1 MWINLLRS
9 CLSASP
15 LLFLLCR
22 DWQSWGSHFQ
32 VTPSKGACK
41 QSGTG
46 WPRSCFWGVRIDCGG
61 RTQEHRSQRRGWGRV
76 MEPLRTA
83 PLQGVCGPW
92 EPWGGPHLPRE
103 QWGLV
108 WLCFGVYPL
117 TPAPLHPH
125 LSEPAAPRPAQPH
138 LQELVGKAESQCPSP
153 AQPEYA
159 FLQAPQGVDCSG
171 RWAFILLAFCTSP

>member
-61 RTQEHRSQRRGWGRV
+61 RTREHRSQRRGWGRV

-125 LSEPAAPRPAQPH
+125 LSEPAAPRPAQP
-138 LQELVGKAESQCPSP
+138 
-153 AQPEYA
+153 EYA